1 MKTTRKMQRTIRMK
15 KERGR
20 KERVKMTRMRR
31 KKQIIRWKKSKNL
44 NENQWKTSRLNW
56 KVAGMVN

>member
-1 MKTTRKMQRTIRMK
+1 MKTTRKMQRTIKMK
-15 KERGR
+15 KERRR
-20 KERVKMTRMRR
+20 KERVKMTRMRS
-31 KKQIIRWKKSKNL
+31 KKQMIRLKKSKNL